1 MPDRDRILAVL
12 SQHRDRL
19 EAKRAILV
27 SQHDKAVARA
37 AKATASAARL
47 TTEYQSTPRGIAE
60 SIRAI
65 EMATIVGAP
74 RAELRTL
81 QRQHLAAEAVSEEEY
96 NTRSTRWGHAT
107 GDGPARG
114 CPVGDDP
121 HLQPLILRD
130 QVLGSYRLDPH
141 APTVRVRLFRN
152 TGAGRLRTEVT
163 VPATV
168 PMTLSAILSFAF
180 DDRRTRARLLDR
192 LHLDAQQW
200 EPAPQAAAP
209 AEVSR

>member
-1 MPDRDRILAVL
+1 MSDRDRILALL
-12 SQHRDRL
+12 SQHRTRL
-19 EAKRAILV
+19 EAKRTVVV

-37 AKATASAARL
+37 EKATAIADRL
-47 TTEYQSTPRGIAE
+47 TIEYQSTPRGIAE

-65 EMATIVGAP
+65 EMAPAAGAS
-74 RAELRTL
+74 RAQLRKMH
-81 QRQHLAAEAVSEEEY
+81 RQHLTAEAVSKEEY
-96 NTRSTRWGHAT
+96 DTRSARWGHAV

-121 HLQPLILRD
+121 TLQPLILRD

-152 TGAGRLRTEVT
+152 TTEGRLRTEVT

-168 PMTLSAILSFAF
+168 PMTLSAILGFAF
-180 DDRRTRARLLDR
+180 ADRRTRTRLLDR

-200 EPAPQAAAP
+200 DPTPQSAAAP
-209 AEVSR
+209 EMSR